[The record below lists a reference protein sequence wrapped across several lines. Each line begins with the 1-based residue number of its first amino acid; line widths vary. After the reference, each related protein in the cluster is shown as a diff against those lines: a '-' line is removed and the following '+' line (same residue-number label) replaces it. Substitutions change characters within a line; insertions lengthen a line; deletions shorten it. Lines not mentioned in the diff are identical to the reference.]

1 MYQER
6 FFSPL
11 SFVGVRVLPEVP
23 LLGKGEAGAVPSADP
38 GPAAS
43 PLNHA
48 ICCPN
53 PGVHTPVRS
62 QFSVRAV
69 EPALGKQVP
78 TCWRPGPPGGLR
90 GQLLVLWLRGAFSD
104 LGTACACARMWP
116 LLAPLALCSPGP
128 SLRSACHSVRHL
140 FVGLSSDHQIAGSV
154 RHDLPVRNVPRFESC
169 IFSVPHGT

>member
-1 MYQER
+1 MKKKKWVEKNVSFSHCKEPLQILSLLELIAVLKVVPGEI
-6 FFSPL
+6 FSPL

-90 GQLLVLWLRGAFSD
+90 GQLLVLWLQGAFSA
-104 LGTACACARMWP
+104 LGTACACARVWP
-116 LLAPLALCSPGP
+116 LPAPLALCSPAP
-128 SLRSACHSVRHL
+128 
-140 FVGLSSDHQIAGSV
+140 LSGALV
-154 RHDLPVRNVPRFESC
+154 TV
-169 IFSVPHGT
+169 